1 MFLFPQLLILF
12 CCFFVALFMAKFS
25 HGHTTLANDVLA
37 QGQHLSIA
45 FYIPPSS
52 NSIYLGISDN
62 TNDQKPIWIANRNS
76 PFPNNSASISLTID
90 VNGSL
95 KIQSGNCSF
104 SLFNG
109 GQPTTSSAI
118 LQDNGNFVLRE
129 LNRDGSVK
137 QIVWQSF
144 DHPTDTL
151 LPGMKIGI
159 NHKTNST
166 WSLIS
171 WRNYKSPKPGGLS
184 LGMNPNN
191 TYELVVC
198 VRGELLWRTGNWK
211 EGSFEFLE
219 KDKGFNFV
227 RVSNEN
233 ETYFIYYAREP
244 NGYSLYRNS
253 YYHGESGELIL
264 SQIRLENNGNVRI
277 NNEIYDSP
285 CLLTSNEI
293 RGACVWRELD
303 KIPECRNKLS
313 HGYGPYISQINGY
326 ELERINGSDYYYK
339 LSGNLT
345 MFECRSICINDCD
358 CIAFGIPAY
367 ESDSG
372 CEFWKSGANFI
383 PENDSLQMLW
393 SLDTDSEFL
402 DTDHEFSNTN
412 DESPNGKWKVW
423 VQITV
428 ALTLPAT
435 FLLLCFII
443 YTKWRTQIFKAIGKV
458 KKGFLRGMGMISEC
472 YNILRIMIIQIRD
485 GKKNPELQFF
495 DFETILSATNNFGE
509 EYSEKKLIFDWEKRL
524 HVVQGIVQGLLYL
537 HYYSRVRI
545 IHRDLKV
552 SNILLDDEMNAK
564 ISDFGMARVFKPS
577 DNEANTSRVVGTHQK
592 NYHNYDTE
600 RPLNLIGYVIKN
612 DNVCI
617 FQAWELWVNGRGEEL
632 IDLGLCNSDDQKA
645 KALRCI
651 HVSLLCVQQIPG
663 NRPTMLD
670 IYFMINN
677 DSAQLPS
684 PKQPAFFI
692 AQSPS
697 SSQREIEEVDSE
709 THTTHRSNLFIE
721 FYDTL
726 NDGCKSSMAD
736 ILHQGQELTTGSQ
749 LIPATVI
756 FVLGFNYYPPNTNTM
771 TLPIDTTSAMLQ
783 DDGDFVWRELKP
795 RWISKANSVAEL

>member
-37 QGQHLSIA
+37 QGQHLSIGSQLISSTATFILA

-412 DESPNGKWKVW
+412 DESPNGKV
-423 VQITV
+423 T
-428 ALTLPAT
+428 
-435 FLLLCFII
+435 C
-443 YTKWRTQIFKAIGKV
+443 
-458 KKGFLRGMGMISEC
+458 
-472 YNILRIMIIQIRD
+472 IR
-485 GKKNPELQFF
+485 
-495 DFETILSATNNFGE
+495 
-509 EYSEKKLIFDWEKRL
+509 
-524 HVVQGIVQGLLYL
+524 
-537 HYYSRVRI
+537 
-545 IHRDLKV
+545 
-552 SNILLDDEMNAK
+552 
-564 ISDFGMARVFKPS
+564 
-577 DNEANTSRVVGTHQK
+577 
-592 NYHNYDTE
+592 
-600 RPLNLIGYVIKN
+600 
-612 DNVCI
+612 
-617 FQAWELWVNGRGEEL
+617 
-632 IDLGLCNSDDQKA
+632 
-645 KALRCI
+645 
-651 HVSLLCVQQIPG
+651 
-663 NRPTMLD
+663 
-670 IYFMINN
+670 
-677 DSAQLPS
+677 
-684 PKQPAFFI
+684 
-692 AQSPS
+692 
-697 SSQREIEEVDSE
+697 
-709 THTTHRSNLFIE
+709 LFHI
-721 FYDTL
+721 
-726 NDGCKSSMAD
+726 
-736 ILHQGQELTTGSQ
+736 
-749 LIPATVI
+749 
-756 FVLGFNYYPPNTNTM
+756 
-771 TLPIDTTSAMLQ
+771 
-783 DDGDFVWRELKP
+783 
-795 RWISKANSVAEL
+795 